1 MILRVG
7 TRGSKL
13 SLMQTEAFLRDLKA
27 LQPNV
32 EFQVKIIKTLGDRER
47 GKPLFA
53 IDSKGIFEKEI
64 DQAIEKGTLD
74 FAVHSL
80 KDVPTVDPSE
90 KETTIAAIPKRASPH
105 DVLISKGKV
114 HLNALAKG
122 AVIGTGSLRRMAQV
136 KFLRPDLEV
145 KPIRGNVDTR
155 IRKVKKGEFDGA
167 IVAEAGL
174 ERMGLQSEIAER
186 FPLDQFP
193 SAAGQ
198 GALAIV
204 TRKDAKEVIELLRTV
219 DHPATRAEVT
229 AERSLVLHLEGGC
242 RVPIG
247 AVGHANGRVLSLQG
261 CIFSLDGQKRLSAF
275 AEGTLNE
282 AQELGEQVAQSLLKQ
297 GAKDIETQWR
307 DKYGSW

>member
-1 MILRVG
+1 MILKVG

-13 SLMQTEAFLRDLKA
+13 SLMQTEAFLRELKA
-27 LQPNV
+27 VRPNV
-32 EFQVKIIKTLGDRER
+32 EFQVKIIKTLGDKER
-47 GKPLFA
+47 GKPLFT

-64 DQAIEKGTLD
+64 DQAIEKGKLD

-80 KDVPTVDPSE
+80 KDVPTVDASE
-90 KETTIAAIPKRASPH
+90 MKTTIAAIPKRASLH

-114 HLNALAKG
+114 PLSALAKG

-155 IRKVKKGEFDGA
+155 IRKVKKGDFDGA

-186 FPLDQFP
+186 FPLDRFP

-204 TRKDAKEVIELLRTV
+204 TRKDAKEVIEVLRAV
-219 DHPATRAEVT
+219 DHSATRAEVT

-247 AVGHANGRVLSLQG
+247 AVGHADGTALSLQG

-275 AEGTLNE
+275 TQGTLNE
-282 AQELGEQVAQSLLKQ
+282 AQEIGKEVAQSLLEQ
-297 GAKDIETQWR
+297 GAKDLEKDWR
-307 DKYGSW
+307 EKYGPW